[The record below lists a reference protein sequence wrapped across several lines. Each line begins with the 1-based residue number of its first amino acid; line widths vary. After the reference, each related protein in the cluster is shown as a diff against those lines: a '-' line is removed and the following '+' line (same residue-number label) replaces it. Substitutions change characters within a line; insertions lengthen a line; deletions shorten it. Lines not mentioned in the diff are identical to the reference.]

1 MCKCT
6 RVSVCVIECFIRACL
21 SLHQNPGKRGHSS
34 SPHGFCWSSDFI
46 NGSKTVEAKLPNQLR
61 SAGFTLW
68 QSSGM
73 CGGVIGGMGIGGM
86 GGGGGDGGGGGGG
99 APPPPDGIGI
109 GGIWRPLFFLPA
121 DGGGGGGEGGGASG
135 SSSIG
140 IGGIDIPLFEAEA
153 LGGGAGGGD
162 VDIPAGIEGIGIP
175 LLDAEALGGWGILP
189 CGIDGI
195 DGVDGTDGVDG
206 MDGVEPPFFIDGGG
220 GMAPFPLLFGDGIDG
235 LAIDPPPLFFI
246 DGGGPLP
253 LGSPS
258 SSGAPSS
265 NAAGPHRSGSL
276 LSQLPLSEV
285 GSDEDDDEEDADEDE
300 EDDVDDDPDLDI
312 ILAMTAFTGGIAADL
327 SIILATAAFTAGG
340 VGNAGI
346 AGESAPDLVIILA
359 TAAFTAGAVM
369 PPFRS
374 RALRLMSIKNM
385 KASPDHLH
393 VASPSQVT
401 LSS

>member
-1 MCKCT
+1 
-6 RVSVCVIECFIRACL
+6 
-21 SLHQNPGKRGHSS
+21 
-34 SPHGFCWSSDFI
+34 
-46 NGSKTVEAKLPNQLR
+46 
-61 SAGFTLW
+61 
-68 QSSGM
+68 
-73 CGGVIGGMGIGGM
+73 MGIGGM

-121 DGGGGGGEGGGASG
+121 DGGGGR
-135 SSSIG
+135 
-140 IGGIDIPLFEAEA
+140 
-153 LGGGAGGGD
+153 
-162 VDIPAGIEGIGIP
+162 
-175 LLDAEALGGWGILP
+175 DAEALGGWGILP

-235 LAIDPPPLFFI
+235 LAIDPLPLFFI

-346 AGESAPDLVIILA
+346 AGESAPDLAIILA